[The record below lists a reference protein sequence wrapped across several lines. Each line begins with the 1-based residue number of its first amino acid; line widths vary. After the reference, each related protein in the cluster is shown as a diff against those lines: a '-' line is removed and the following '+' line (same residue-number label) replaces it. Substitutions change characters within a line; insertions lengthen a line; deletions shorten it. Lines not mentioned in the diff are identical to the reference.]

1 MKQWQEVR
9 HSVLIDGLSV
19 NAVREKTGLHDT
31 TIAKMLVH
39 SEPPGYQMSRPR
51 EKRKIGP
58 FLAIIKEILEAD
70 EKAPRKQRHTTKR
83 IFERLRDEHG
93 YTGGQTAVYD
103 AVNELKKSYR
113 TLYVPLSHPPGEA
126 QFDFGCAY
134 AVINGV
140 RTKIAF
146 AELSLPYS
154 HVRYLQVFPRE
165 CTETFQEGL
174 KRAFR
179 FLGGVPTLIKFD
191 NSKIAVRKIVGG
203 RGKDPTDEFL
213 RISSHFLFDYHFC
226 RIRQPQEKG
235 HVEGS
240 VRYSRNN
247 FLVPV
252 PEFEDFETFNA
263 TLERQCREDMNRTAS
278 RQKRTIEEAF
288 AEEKTSLRPL
298 PVTEFEARRIE
309 LPPADTLSLIRFDTN
324 AYSVPSEH
332 ANRELTVVGGIDT
345 VKILVADQVVAVH
358 RRDWGKKETHM
369 NPIHYL
375 RILRRRPNA
384 LDFGKPFE
392 NWNLPKEFETLRR
405 RLESTGKKQGLRDFI
420 KVLRL
425 LEKSTLE
432 ELAAAIQRV
441 LHNGCVSYEAIR
453 FSLRGLGELP
463 VDLFVLDDRPH
474 LQTVR
479 LPLPKLDVY
488 THFAK
493 ELTHE
498 KTRNQI
504 HGVTVAPSETIET
517 SDDGAGMRGDRV
529 ALREG
534 ECRSP
539 RLPAPIIGTG
549 IVGPGS
555 QGDTKTIEGGEV
567 SECENAGEFRVQ
579 GTAEPEQDVGSRV
592 DARRLH
598 SEPGKYHS
606 DRSTRHRE
614 DASCDGVWGC
624 CVPDGKEGEVFSR
637 DGFDYEDDGSPGG
650 ADAGTLEEGIDV
662 IGRLDPGRVGLCS
675 GEQAGE

>member
-1 MKQWQEVR
+1 MQLWQKVR
-9 HSVLIDGLSV
+9 HAVLVDGLTV
-19 NAVREKTGLHDT
+19 NAAREKFGLHDT
-31 TIAKMLVH
+31 TIAKMLAH

-70 EKAPRKQRHTTKR
+70 EKAPRKQRHQTKR

-103 AVNELKKSYR
+103 AVNELKKTYR

-126 QFDFGCAY
+126 QFDFGYAY

-140 RTKIAF
+140 KTKIAF

-174 KRAFR
+174 KRAFL

-203 RGKDPTDEFL
+203 RGQTPTDEFL

-263 TLERQCREDMNRTAS
+263 TLERQCLDDMNRMAS
-278 RQKRTIEEAF
+278 RQKRTIAEAF
-288 AEEKTSLRPL
+288 EEEKASLRAL
-298 PVTEFEARRIE
+298 PEVEFEGRRIE
-309 LPPADTLSLIRFDTN
+309 CHHANTFSLVRFDN
-324 AYSVPSEH
+324 NDYSVPSEH
-332 ANRELTVVGGIDT
+332 ANKDFTVVGGMDT
-345 VKILVADQVVAVH
+345 VKFLVAGQLVAVH
-358 RRDWGKKETHM
+358 RRDWGKKETHL
-369 NPIHYL
+369 NPVHYL
-375 RILRRRPNA
+375 RILRRRPHA

-392 NWNLPKEFETLRR
+392 NWDLPKEFETLRR

-420 KVLRL
+420 KVLQL

-432 ELAAAIQRV
+432 ELAAAIRRV
-441 LHNGCVSYEAIR
+441 LHNGCVSYEAVR

-463 VDLFVLDDRPH
+463 IDLFVLDDRPH

-504 HGVTVAPSETIET
+504 HGAVVAPPETIET
-517 SDDGAGMRGDRV
+517 SDDGTGMRGDRIT
-529 ALREG
+529 LREG

-539 RLPAPIIGTG
+539 GIPAPIIGTG
-549 IVGPGS
+549 IVGSGS
-555 QGDTKTIEGGEV
+555 QGDTKTPQGGEV
-567 SECENAGEFRVQ
+567 SEREDTREFRFSCA
-579 GTAEPEQDVGSRV
+579 TEPEQDVGPRT
-592 DARRLH
+592 DAWRLY
-598 SEPGKYHS
+598 SESGKP
-606 DRSTRHRE
+606 DPHRATGHWQ
-614 DASCDGVWGC
+614 DTSCDGVWSGRM
-624 CVPDGKEGEVFSR
+624 PDGEKSEVLSR
-637 DGFDYEDDGSPGG
+637 DGLDHEDDGGP
-650 ADAGTLEEGIDV
+650 
-662 IGRLDPGRVGLCS
+662 
-675 GEQAGE
+675 